1 MRSNHPPKPPP
12 TQSEVGDRVT
22 NRDTSG
28 RFTLQALCDEFD
40 VTPRTVRYY
49 VARGILPP
57 AEGSG
62 PGAHYGAVFAD
73 RLRLVLRLRHE
84 MLPLAEI
91 RRRLGRLSDTDVR
104 QALAASAAL
113 EMEPALAGES
123 SAAPLGDG
131 QGVTEGG
138 GSALDYIDTVLGG
151 SPYTARRAVE
161 AIAAGIPTS
170 SPTATPTHAMAA
182 VLRRTPTDALP
193 HLSADMPGPPSV
205 STWRRYR
212 VTSDIEIQ
220 ACEPLDRRQRDALQK
235 LLQYAKTLF
244 AGGAQ

>member
-1 MRSNHPPKPPP
+1 MRANHPPKAPA

-22 NRDTSG
+22 NRDAG
-28 RFTLQALCDEFD
+28 ARFTLQALCEEFD

-104 QALAASAAL
+104 HALVASAAL
-113 EMEPALAGES
+113 EMEPALAGD
-123 SAAPLGDG
+123 SAAMHPAESAAGAEAAG
-131 QGVTEGG
+131 N
-138 GSALDYIDTVLGG
+138 ALDYIDSVLGG
-151 SPYTARRAVE
+151 SPYSARRAVE

-170 SPTATPTHAMAA
+170 SPTATPTHATAA
-182 VLRRTPTDALP
+182 LLRRTPTDALQ
-193 HLSADMPGPPSV
+193 HLSVDLPGPPSV